1 MKKILYSVMALAI
14 AAMTFTACEDV
25 PEPYPTPTP
34 TNGSEAIEGATGDGT
49 LENPFNAIAATHA
62 AKELGSGNVSE
73 QVYYIKGKVVLVS
86 HKWNIE

>member
-34 TNGSEAIEGATGDGT
+34 SNGSTEIEGAEGDGS
-49 LENPFNAIAATHA
+49 LANPFNAIAATTQPRSWA
-62 AKELGSGNVSE
+62 AVTSANRC
-73 QVYYIKGKVVLVS
+73 I
-86 HKWNIE
+86 I